1 MIVSRSD
8 RSIFALW
15 LWTIDRWLLF
25 SFLLLACFGIII
37 SLTSSSNIAL
47 NLGYDSYYFSIRHI
61 LFTILSLFI
70 VLLFSNLSVKKIK
83 TISII
88 SLSILLLLLFYS
100 SQYGLT
106 VKGAKRWVEIF
117 GQSFQPSELLK
128 PFYIVT
134 NAWLLSMWKRNRAIK
149 PFIISIG
156 LVSVINSILLSQP
169 DLGMTLLITMIWTF
183 QVIIVGIPAVFF
195 VLLIFITPT
204 VIFFSY
210 HFYSHVY
217 IRINDFFAGN
227 SFQLNQATKSFY
239 DGGFFGKGIGEGSL
253 KNNLPD
259 AHTDFIFSVVA
270 EEFGLIFCL
279 IIFILNSIII
289 FRPIIF
295 TFKLND
301 LFNILSISGLSIL
314 FGVQALIHIS
324 SNLAII
330 PTKGM
335 TLPFLSYGGSS
346 TLSAAILIGLLIGL
360 TKKSFDFSEI
370 NQNFVNYK

>member
-1 MIVSRSD
+1 M
-8 RSIFALW
+8 
-15 LWTIDRWLLF
+15 
-25 SFLLLACFGIII
+25 
-37 SLTSSSNIAL
+37 
-47 NLGYDSYYFSIRHI
+47 
-61 LFTILSLFI
+61 SLFI

-217 IRINDFFAGN
+217 IRINEFFTGN
-227 SFQLNQATKSFY
+227 NFQANQATKSFY
-239 DGGFFGKGIGEGSL
+239 DGGFFGKGIGE
-253 KNNLPD
+253 
-259 AHTDFIFSVVA
+259 
-270 EEFGLIFCL
+270 
-279 IIFILNSIII
+279 
-289 FRPIIF
+289 
-295 TFKLND
+295 
-301 LFNILSISGLSIL
+301 
-314 FGVQALIHIS
+314 
-324 SNLAII
+324 
-330 PTKGM
+330 
-335 TLPFLSYGGSS
+335 
-346 TLSAAILIGLLIGL
+346 
-360 TKKSFDFSEI
+360 
-370 NQNFVNYK
+370 